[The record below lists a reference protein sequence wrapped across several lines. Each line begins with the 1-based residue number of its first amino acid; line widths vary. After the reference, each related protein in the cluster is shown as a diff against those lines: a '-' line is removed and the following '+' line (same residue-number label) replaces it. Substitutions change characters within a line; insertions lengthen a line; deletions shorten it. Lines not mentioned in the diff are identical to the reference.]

1 MMKNHL
7 NRTDKAGIFTVW
19 SIDDIIEIADREGE
33 NLNMTPEDIGEALRF
48 ALASGDAQEPC
59 ILETVKEAHRILRQ
73 Q

>member
-1 MMKNHL
+1 
-7 NRTDKAGIFTVW
+7 
-19 SIDDIIEIADREGE
+19 
-33 NLNMTPEDIGEALRF
+33 MTPEDIGEALRF